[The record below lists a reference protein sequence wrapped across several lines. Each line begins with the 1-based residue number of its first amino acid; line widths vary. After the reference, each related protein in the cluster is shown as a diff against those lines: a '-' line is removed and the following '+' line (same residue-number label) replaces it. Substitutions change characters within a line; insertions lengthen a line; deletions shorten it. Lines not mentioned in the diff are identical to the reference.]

1 MTRSSSMWSRLVRRT
16 VDRCLVW
23 IAAAS
28 ITLLLACVGGCRGV
42 KTGGELIDQFSK
54 ADCLSPSERDSQSRL
69 LWRSPI
75 TTRSGIRAVVLGRN
89 DINGQ
94 IHVQFDPDP
103 ESVVA
108 VFPKDFL
115 GPTDVRVDINQDW
128 LFVRAYGHAAFGG
141 DAETWLYKYDLRDR
155 KVISESRVDPSVL
168 PKECR

>member
-1 MTRSSSMWSRLVRRT
+1 MNRLIRRFVVSS
-16 VDRCLVW
+16 
-23 IAAAS
+23 
-28 ITLLLACVGGCRGV
+28 LALMLAGVGACSGM
-42 KTGGELIDQFSK
+42 KSGGELIDQFSK
-54 ADCLSPSERDSQSRL
+54 AECLPPSERNAQSLL

-75 TTRSGIRAVVLGRN
+75 TTRSGIRAIVLGLK

-94 IHVQFDPDP
+94 IHVQFGA
-103 ESVVA
+103 ESKPVVA

-128 LFVRAYGHAAFGG
+128 LFVRAYGDTALGG
-141 DAETWLYKYDLRDR
+141 KAETWLYKYDLRDR